1 VRRVTAGVALACVG
15 ALAAAPALADQTVTA
30 GPVPNTFA
38 TTNVTIDQGQTLTF
52 QNSDRSA
59 MHDVTS
65 DKNGNDSKPV
75 FASETI
81 DGGKTAPVKG
91 VEFLTTGD
99 YGFHCSLHPF
109 MTGTVHVTAN
119 GTPKPRTPDNPAPN
133 STDTTPPTA
142 SATILD
148 SSIAKVLKRGTL
160 LVRLTTDEPSR
171 FKVTVKSGTTT
182 IATGAAVL
190 KGTKRNAAISLTKA
204 GKKLLKQA
212 KTATIKLTAQVND
225 AANNKSAASASRKL
239 TR

>member
-1 VRRVTAGVALACVG
+1 MAGVALAVAG

-38 TTNVTIDQGQTLTF
+38 TKDVTIAQGEALTF
-52 QNSDRSA
+52 QNSDRTA
-59 MHDVTS
+59 LHDVTS
-65 DKNGNDSKPV
+65 DKNGSDSKPLFV
-75 FASETI
+75 SDTI

-99 YGFHCSLHPF
+99 YGFHCSVHPF
-109 MTGTVHVTAN
+109 MTGTVHVSAN

-133 STDTTPPTA
+133 PADTTPPTA
-142 SATILD
+142 SVTILD

-160 LVRLTTDEPSR
+160 IVRLTTDEPSR
-171 FKVTVKSGTTT
+171 FNVTAKSGKTT
-182 IATGAAVL
+182 IAAGTVVL
-190 KGTKRNAAISLTKA
+190 KGTKRNAALSLTKA

-225 AANNKSAASASRKL
+225 AANNKSAATAARKL
-239 TR
+239 NR

>member
-1 VRRVTAGVALACVG
+1 VAGVALAVAG

-38 TTNVTIDQGQTLTF
+38 STNVTIDQGEALMF

-59 MHDVTS
+59 LHDVTS
-65 DKNGNDSKPV
+65 DKNGSDSKPL

-81 DGGKTAPVKG
+81 DGGKTSPVKG

-109 MTGTVHVTAN
+109 MTGTVHVTSN

-133 STDTTPPTA
+133 PADTTPPA
-142 SATILD
+142 AGVTILD

-160 LVRLTTDEPSR
+160 LVRLTGDEPSR
-171 FKVTVKSGTTT
+171 FKLTAKSGKTTV
-182 IATGAAVL
+182 ATGAAVL
-190 KGTKRNAAISLTKA
+190 KGTKRNASISLTKA

-212 KTATIKLTAQVND
+212 RTATIKLSAQVND
-225 AANNKSAASASRKL
+225 AANNKSAATASRKL
-239 TR
+239 KR